1 MDEHTDV
8 SGVRDRAIAL
18 YTFLKEFTELRASTI
33 RSLDQYEQV
42 LWFSDIPREA
52 ECNCAAWHRGQDSES
67 GEVWLEI
74 RHPRL
79 IAAPTPSEE
88 LAPWLVQT
96 QVADSSIEMPE
107 LRPEIA
113 TRVED
118 ETGEQGVEHKLLTDH
133 PEIKPLWERYVE
145 TRWWPWAEADRQ
157 AQAVQRVYTQL
168 FSIYQK
174 QQRLGEQ
181 YEVVVGLG
189 LLTWRT
195 PDGQEIRRHLIAA
208 STSVAFDAA
217 RGIMSVGP
225 AGEGAKTHLEQDM
238 LDPTTRPDALE
249 LRALE
254 GQIGEVGEHVWDP
267 TSMDSILAAWVHSAS
282 PRGVYSDVLRPPESA
297 FTDPQVHLAPALIL
311 RKRTERSYV
320 KAFEEI
326 IGQLNDGA
334 PIPPGVGQFVT
345 VTDDRVGNQLQR
357 EVSGGGGS
365 TGDLYFPLESNE
377 AQQQIV
383 ERLASHTGV
392 LVQGPPGT
400 GKSHSIVNL
409 ICHLLASGQRVLV
422 TSHAARALKV
432 LQRYIRERA
441 AEISP
446 LAVVLLGDD
455 REALQA
461 MEDSVHGITY
471 RHNQWDAEASL
482 RRTRQLQSQLDEAR
496 KEEATVLAELR
507 AIRER
512 ETYSHPVR
520 FGAYGGTLQALATR
534 LRQEEESF
542 GWIEDRPAEDREP
555 PLSSEQL
562 GDLLFLLRDVQIDEW
577 HSRGVHTFDASALPS
592 PDLISALVDDESL
605 AKTAYYQVSGARD
618 RREYSPIAAAPNIS
632 RNRLGDGVAELLAV
646 IDRIGRHLH
655 TWTEKAVLQILGDQD
670 RAWRDLFEVTKAHL
684 SRIGTRA
691 HWADE
696 TAVSGLGERDHH
708 EVRADA
714 EAMLA
719 HLEKGGGWGIWPF
732 RGRAAKARQYLRR
745 EIKVAGRSCETPE
758 TLRDLTAW
766 LDVEERLRF
775 MRERWAPF
783 HTIASRSYAA
793 QVGDLEDLCEPL
805 EAALSLHERVRQLRS
820 LVQAIPGLAEPT
832 WHDLNELRGLRECV
846 AAVCLEFHLQ
856 DAGQTLVE
864 ERDRI
869 ASQAQG
875 ADTDP
880 AGMDLLR
887 AIEARDVDSYRES
900 FSRILQNQE
909 RANALKRRN
918 ALLSLLRDSAP
929 LLAEELASTAR
940 DDAWD
945 HRAVQFASAWNWAR
959 TTAWVERLC
968 DQEIEQQLRLQLDS
982 ARDRIRNLL
991 KELAAEMAWSHC
1003 FARMTEHERQHLV
1016 AWSKAVRSIGK
1027 GTGKYAPMHRRNARE
1042 HLNECRSAIPAW
1054 VMPLYR
1060 VAETIKPGN
1069 DLFDVVII
1077 DEASQSGPEALL
1089 LAYLSKKLV
1098 VVGDDKQISPTY
1110 AGVNHEDVNQL
1121 RARHIMDLP
1130 HADAY
1135 GVQQSFFDL
1144 AEIRY
1149 PGRIRLREH
1158 FRCMPEIIQ
1167 FSNNLCYQSEPL
1179 IPLRQFG
1186 GRRLSPVISVR
1197 HVPEGYLKGHAQSV
1211 INPPEAQAIVDSI
1224 LRIHADAAYDGKTFG
1239 VISLLGDSQAREIE
1253 RLLLDKLGPPEMERR
1268 QLVCGDAYAFQGDE
1282 RDVMFLSLVSAPS
1295 EDRRIG
1301 TLTDDTARRRF
1312 NVAASRA
1319 RDQLFLFHTA
1329 TLNDLSPQCFR
1340 YALLAYCQNPAIGR
1354 SVVSGLSVADFQR
1367 VAATADRM
1375 RIRAPEPFESWF
1387 EVDVFLQLTARGYRV
1402 LPQYEVAG
1410 YRIDLVVEGMN
1421 RRVAVE
1427 CDGDRWHGRERYEL
1441 DMARQRMLERC
1452 GWKFWR
1458 VRGSA
1463 FSLDPEAAL
1472 DDLWDTLA
1480 REEVYPEG
1488 HEHSIK
1494 PESRGFRSESP
1505 GSSSGV
1511 PGQAGPGTL
1520 LSDNEH
1526 HWDSVSELE
1535 NSAAVADLSKADN
1548 SDKHSDPLSA
1558 DGMRDL
1564 ADAPYEAWCSGES
1577 LPNPVGAHLSDL
1589 VPGLVSIVSIEG
1601 PITAHHLYRI
1611 FVKGA
1616 GRQRVGRQ
1624 SRSALNKAVSRAVR
1638 EGLIDKRNDAGQPGV
1653 ECLILRKAGTPSV
1666 TVRPRGNREFTE
1678 IPPSEVAT
1686 VILRLREWNPLLL
1699 DRALYR
1705 AVLDFYETKR
1715 MTANIEVRLRWIF
1728 ERRHELAGVEGANRG
1743 APE

>member
-1 MDEHTDV
+1 M
-8 SGVRDRAIAL
+8 
-18 YTFLKEFTELRASTI
+18 
-33 RSLDQYEQV
+33 
-42 LWFSDIPREA
+42 
-52 ECNCAAWHRGQDSES
+52 
-67 GEVWLEI
+67 
-74 RHPRL
+74 
-79 IAAPTPSEE
+79 
-88 LAPWLVQT
+88 
-96 QVADSSIEMPE
+96 
-107 LRPEIA
+107 
-113 TRVED
+113 
-118 ETGEQGVEHKLLTDH
+118 
-133 PEIKPLWERYVE
+133 
-145 TRWWPWAEADRQ
+145 
-157 AQAVQRVYTQL
+157 
-168 FSIYQK
+168 
-174 QQRLGEQ
+174 
-181 YEVVVGLG
+181 
-189 LLTWRT
+189 
-195 PDGQEIRRHLIAA
+195 
-208 STSVAFDAA
+208 
-217 RGIMSVGP
+217 
-225 AGEGAKTHLEQDM
+225 
-238 LDPTTRPDALE
+238 
-249 LRALE
+249 
-254 GQIGEVGEHVWDP
+254 
-267 TSMDSILAAWVHSAS
+267 
-282 PRGVYSDVLRPPESA
+282 
-297 FTDPQVHLAPALIL
+297 
-311 RKRTERSYV
+311 
-320 KAFEEI
+320 
-326 IGQLNDGA
+326 
-334 PIPPGVGQFVT
+334 
-345 VTDDRVGNQLQR
+345 
-357 EVSGGGGS
+357 
-365 TGDLYFPLESNE
+365 
-377 AQQQIV
+377 
-383 ERLASHTGV
+383 
-392 LVQGPPGT
+392 
-400 GKSHSIVNL
+400 
-409 ICHLLASGQRVLV
+409 

-441 AEISP
+441 ADISP

-471 RHNQWDAEASL
+471 RHNHWDGEANL
-482 RRTRQLQSQLDEAR
+482 RRTRELQSQLNEAR

-534 LRQEEESF
+534 LRQEEDSF
-542 GWIEDRPAEDREP
+542 GWIEDRPAEEREP
-555 PLSSEQL
+555 PLSSEQFQ
-562 GDLLFLLRDVQIDEW
+562 DLLFLLRDVEIDEW
-577 HSRGVHTFDASALPS
+577 HSRGVHAVDTAALPS

-605 AKTAYYQVSGARD
+605 AKTAYDQVSDARH
-618 RREYSPIAAAPNIS
+618 RQEYAPLAAAPHIS
-632 RNRLGDGVAELLAV
+632 RNRLGDEITELLAV
-646 IDRIGRHLH
+646 IDRIRRHLH
-655 TWTEKAVLQILGDQD
+655 TWSEKAVLQILGDQD

-684 SRIGTRA
+684 SRIGAHA

-696 TAVSGLGERDHH
+696 IAVSGLGERDHH

-719 HLEKGGGWGIWPF
+719 HIERGGGWGIWPF
-732 RGRAAKARQYLRR
+732 RARATKGRLYLRR
-745 EIKVAGRSCETPE
+745 EIKVAGRACETPE
-758 TLRDLTAW
+758 TLRDLIAW
-766 LDVEERLRF
+766 LDVDERLRL
-775 MRERWAPF
+775 MRERWAPC
-783 HTIASRSYAA
+783 HTIVSRSYAA
-793 QVGDLEDLCEPL
+793 QVSDLEDLCEPL
-805 EAALSLHERVRQLRS
+805 EAALSLHERVRRLRS

-832 WHDLNELRGLRECV
+832 WHDLNELRALRECV
-846 AAVCLEFHLQ
+846 AAVYQEVHLQ
-856 DAGQTLVE
+856 DARQALMEARNG
-864 ERDRI
+864 I
-869 ASQAQG
+869 GSQAQC
-875 ADTDP
+875 ADRDP
-880 AGMDLLR
+880 AGIDLLR
-887 AIEARDVDSYRES
+887 ALEARDVDGYRET
-900 FSRILQNQE
+900 FSRILQNQQ
-909 RANALKRRN
+909 RANGLERRE
-918 ALLSLLRDSAP
+918 ALLSQLRESAQ

-940 DDAWD
+940 DDSWD
-945 HRAVQFASAWNWAR
+945 RRAAQFASAWNWAR

-982 ARDRIRNLL
+982 ARDRIRRIL
-991 KELAAEMAWSHC
+991 KELAAETAWSHC

-1121 RARHIMDLP
+1121 RTHHLEDLP

-1144 AEIRY
+1144 SEIRY

-1179 IPLRQFG
+1179 IPLRQYG
-1186 GRRLSPVISVR
+1186 GSRLSPVISAR
-1197 HVPEGYLKGHAQSV
+1197 HVPEGYLKGYRQSV
-1211 INPPEAQAIVDSI
+1211 INPPEAQAIVDTI
-1224 LRIHADAAYDGKTFG
+1224 LRMHADAAYDGKTFG
-1239 VISLLGDSQAREIE
+1239 VISLLGDSQAHEIE
-1253 RLLLDKLGPPEMERR
+1253 RLLLDKLGPSGMERR

-1282 RDVMFLSLVSAPS
+1282 RDVMLLSLVSAPS
-1295 EDRRIG
+1295 EGRRIG
-1301 TLTDDTARRRF
+1301 TLTDDAARRRF

-1329 TLNDLSPQCFR
+1329 TLNDLNPLCFR
-1340 YALLAYCQNPAIGR
+1340 YALLSYCQNPTVAR
-1354 SVVSGLSVADFQR
+1354 SEVSGLSAADFQR

-1387 EVDVFLQLTARGYRV
+1387 EVDVYLQLATRGYRV

-1427 CDGDRWHGRERYEL
+1427 CDGDQWHGRDRYEQ

-1452 GWKFWR
+1452 GWRFWR

-1472 DDLWDTLA
+1472 DPLWDTLS

-1488 HEHSIK
+1488 HETSMQCQ
-1494 PESRGFRSESP
+1494 SSDFRSESL

-1511 PGQAGPGTL
+1511 PEEARAGTG
-1520 LSDNEH
+1520 LSDNEPRR
-1526 HWDSVSELE
+1526 DSVSELDDT
-1535 NSAAVADLSKADN
+1535 AAVADLSDPDN
-1548 SDKHSDPLSA
+1548 SNKQLRLLTPS
-1558 DGMRDL
+1558 GKCDL
-1564 ADAPYEAWCSGES
+1564 ADAPYEAWCLREQ
-1577 LPNPVGAHLSDL
+1577 LPDPAQGDPSDL

-1601 PITAHHLYRI
+1601 PMSAQHVYRI

-1624 SRSALNKAVSRAVR
+1624 SRGALNKAVSRALR
-1638 EGLIDKRNDAGQPGV
+1638 EGLIDQRNDTGQPGV
-1653 ECLILRKAGTPSV
+1653 ENRILRKAGTPSV
-1666 TVRPRGNREFTE
+1666 IVRPRGNREFTE

-1686 VILRLREWNPLLL
+1686 VILRLRQWNPLLL

-1705 AVLDFYETKR
+1705 AVLDFYEIKR
-1715 MTANIEVRLRWIF
+1715 MTTNTEQRLRWIF
-1728 ERRHELAGVEGANRG
+1728 ERRHELAGVEGAHRG
-1743 APE
+1743 DSE